1 MSVNFPSK
9 SFKAQVIHGRKMG
22 KKFGFPTINLDNPR
36 ILSGFNNGVYA
47 ASVAIEGKNY
57 QGLLYKGPRLILGE
71 TATVLEIYLMNFNRE
86 IYGQTISFKIFDFIR
101 EVISFPNI
109 EDFKKQLEKDIK
121 LAQNIFRTSKD

>member
-71 TATVLEIYLMNFNRE
+71 TETVLEIYLLQFDEE
-86 IYGQTISFKIFDFIR
+86 IYNQTVSFRLLGLLRGVLDFDG
-101 EVISFPNI
+101 VDS
-109 EDFKKQLEKDIK
+109 FKKQLKKDILDAK
-121 LAQNIFRTSKD
+121 QVFRTSNT

>member
-71 TATVLEIYLMNFNRE
+71 TETILEIYLLDFDRD
-86 IYGQTISFKIFDFIR
+86 IYGQCVSFKLLGFLR
-101 EVISFPNI
+101 GVIHFPDT
-109 EDFKKQLEKDIK
+109 EAYKEQLKNDINT
-121 LAQNIFRTSKD
+121 AQKIFRTSKD

>member
-1 MSVNFPSK
+1 
-9 SFKAQVIHGRKMG
+9 MG

-71 TATVLEIYLMNFNRE
+71 TETILEIYLLDFDRD
-86 IYGQTISFKIFDFIR
+86 IYGQTVTFKLLDFIR
-101 EVISFPNI
+101 GVISFPNI
-109 EDFKKQLEKDIK
+109 EDFKIQLKKDVKAAEK
-121 LAQNIFRTSKD
+121 IFRTSKD